1 MEEEVLRYPIGRFRR
16 PSSISPEE
24 LRTMIDTIKQLP
36 AKLKE
41 VLSGVPDA
49 LLDRNYRPGGW
60 SVRQVVHHLADSHM
74 NCLLRFKLALTED
87 NPTIKPYLEAEW
99 AELSDSREM
108 NIDVSLLILE
118 GVHARLTH
126 LLKGMKESDF
136 SRTFH
141 HPEHGRDMRLDTTL
155 ALYAWHSEHH
165 LAHITVAL
173 HQTDSDH

>member
-99 AELSDSREM
+99 AELSDS
-108 NIDVSLLILE
+108 
-118 GVHARLTH
+118 
-126 LLKGMKESDF
+126 
-136 SRTFH
+136 
-141 HPEHGRDMRLDTTL
+141 GR
-155 ALYAWHSEHH
+155 
-165 LAHITVAL
+165 
-173 HQTDSDH
+173 